1 MFCLLFMGVPLGKSE
16 CKGFGKDVRFDSALR
31 KVEFKIRLKDYRA
44 WEDMAHH
51 HIKRR
56 FFSRICFLTSA
67 RFDCVNSFQPGLG

>member
-56 FFSRICFLTSA
+56 FF
-67 RFDCVNSFQPGLG
+67 PGYASLHLPALIV